1 MKKKDSDW
9 TIRDQELEN
18 EMYHKLSLK
27 DYTAKCRSIR
37 NQYTLT
43 KVLLNKKTSVVDMH
57 VAYHQLLELVGIDLG
72 FASLR
77 NTVTIKSLAEFEPLN
92 LRGYDRSAVL
102 PSRGKEA
109 IKRKIS
115 NVKDTVEWLKAD
127 PSPVNPEINKTLNWF
142 KKGG

>member
-1 MKKKDSDW
+1 MKKNDSDW

-92 LRGYDRSAVL
+92 LCGYAWSAVL

-127 PSPVNPEINKTLNWF
+127 PTPVNPEINKTLNWF

>member
-1 MKKKDSDW
+1 MKKKDLDW
-9 TIRDQELEN
+9 TVKDQELETA
-18 EMYHKLSLK
+18 MYHQLSLK

-57 VAYHQLLELVGIDLG
+57 VAYHRLLALVGINLG
-72 FASLR
+72 LGTLSG
-77 NTVTIKSLAEFEPLN
+77 NVTIRSLAEFEPLN
-92 LRGYDRSAVL
+92 LRGRDVTDIPA
-102 PSRGKEA
+102 SRGKEA

-115 NVKDTVEWLKAD
+115 NIPETVDWLKSD
-127 PSPVNPEINKTLNWF
+127 QTPRNPEIDKTIMWL